1 MSDQAKAPAQP
12 VPAAT
17 VLLVRR
23 ADPQL
28 QVFMVVRHHQ
38 IDFASGALVFPGGKL
53 EAADADA
60 RLQGR
65 VTDAGHLDAGQRA
78 FRVGAIR
85 EAFEECGVLLA
96 RAKGDK
102 ALLTATRLAALDATW
117 RKRLVDNKATMV
129 DMVEAED
136 LTLAT
141 DQMIPYSHWVTPTFM
156 PKRFDTWFFIAQAPD
171 DQLALHDGEESVDSV
186 WISPAQ
192 ALADLEAGK
201 RTIIYPTRC
210 NLMMLAESQRH
221 DEALAT
227 ARTRPIKTVLPW
239 IEEQD
244 GKKFLAIDPACGY
257 ALNRA
262 PIEGAPRG

>member
-1 MSDQAKAPAQP
+1 MSDKPKAPAQP

-17 VLLVRR
+17 VLLVRK
-23 ADPQL
+23 ASPQL

-38 IDFASGALVFPGGKL
+38 IDFASGALVFPGGKV
-53 EAADADA
+53 ETADADQ

-65 VTDAGHLDAGQRA
+65 VADAGHLDAEQRA

-96 RAKGDK
+96 RGKGDM
-102 ALLTATRLAALDATW
+102 ALLTAKRLAQLDAKW
-117 RKRLVDNKATMV
+117 RKPLVENKATMV

-136 LTLAT
+136 LSLAT
-141 DQMIPYSHWVTPTFM
+141 DLMVPFSHWVTPSFM

-186 WISPAQ
+186 WISPDQ

-210 NLMMLAESQRH
+210 NLMMLAESRRH
-221 DEALAT
+221 DEALAM
-227 ARTRPIKTVLPW
+227 ARKRPIKTVLPW
-239 IEEQD
+239 IEEKG
-244 GKKFLAIDPACGY
+244 GKKWLTIDPACGY
-257 ALNRA
+257 ALNQA
-262 PIEGAPRG
+262 PIEGAPR

>member
-1 MSDQAKAPAQP
+1 MTDAPKKAPAQP

-17 VLLVRR
+17 VLLVRK
-23 ADPQL
+23 ASPQL

-53 EAADADA
+53 EGADADA

-65 VTDAGHLDAGQRA
+65 VTDAGHLDATQRA

-96 RAKGDK
+96 RGKGDK
-102 ALLTATRLAALDATW
+102 DLLTAGRLAELDAKW
-117 RKRLVDNKATMV
+117 RKALVEDKATMV

-141 DQMIPYSHWVTPTFM
+141 DQMIPFSHWVTPTFM

-186 WISPAQ
+186 WISPDQ
-192 ALADLEAGK
+192 ALADLAAGK

-210 NLMMLAESQRH
+210 NLMMLAESKRH
-221 DEALAT
+221 DEALRA
-227 ARTRPIKTVLPW
+227 AAQRPIKTVLPW
-239 IEEQD
+239 IEEKD

-257 ALNRA
+257 ALTRA
-262 PIEGAPRG
+262 PIEGAPR